1 MVTNFDFLKSS
12 DKNLYE
18 IISDAEMLYRDEY
31 YEQCITQTRKF
42 AENVCKKTLGSLRT
56 TEETFD
62 QMLAT
67 LKDNSN
73 GSEEEK
79 EFIDDLYF
87 LKKCGNNVVH
97 SSKKDQNGIDALECL
112 QRAFEVAINYAV
124 YIKKAGKDKLDLHFD
139 IDLLATGRK
148 NKSLARKYQ
157 KAKGAGVNATT
168 DRNASRES
176 KTAKSKPKK
185 IQQTSMKSSPK
196 PKKITPYW
204 IIVGIS
210 SIIAFCLAIFILM
223 LK

>member
-157 KAKGAGVNATT
+157 KAKEAGVNATT

-176 KTAKSKPKK
+176 KTAKPKPKK
-185 IQQTSMKSSPK
+185 VQQTSMKSSPK

>member
-1 MVTNFDFLKSS
+1 MPTNFDFLKSA

-42 AENVCKKTLGSLRT
+42 AENICKKTLGSLRT

-62 QMLAT
+62 QMLET

-73 GSEEEK
+73 GSDEEK

-87 LKKCGNNVVH
+87 LKKCGNQVVH
-97 SSKKDQNGIDALECL
+97 SSKKDQNGLDALECL

-124 YIKKAGKDKLDLHFD
+124 YIKNAGKDKLDLHFD

-148 NKSLARKYQ
+148 NKSLARKYR
-157 KAKGAGVNATT
+157 KAKEEWVNEK
-168 DRNASRES
+168 ES
-176 KTAKSKPKK
+176 KTSKSKQPIKK
-185 IQQTSMKSSPK
+185 TQHSTMKSTPK

-204 IIVGIS
+204 ILVGIS
-210 SIIAFCLAIFILM
+210 SIIAFILAIFILM

>member
-1 MVTNFDFLKSS
+1 MPTNFDFLKSS

-18 IISDAEMLYRDEY
+18 NI
-31 YEQCITQTRKF
+31 
-42 AENVCKKTLGSLRT
+42 CKKTLGSLRT

-62 QMLAT
+62 QMLET

-73 GSEEEK
+73 GSSEEK

-87 LKKCGNNVVH
+87 LKKCGNQVVH
-97 SSKKDQNGIDALECL
+97 SSKSDQNGLDALECL

-124 YIKKAGKDKLDLHFD
+124 YIKKADKDKLDLHFD

-157 KAKGAGVNATT
+157 KAKGAVVNEK
-168 DRNASRES
+168 D
-176 KTAKSKPKK
+176 SKPKQSK
-185 IQQTSMKSSPK
+185 KKVQQTSMKSSPK

-204 IIVGIS
+204 ILVGIS